1 MFSSRTTVLLAALLL
16 PLTACGVGDD
26 DDQAAKAISDS
37 IMSSQEEQAGGNAQM
52 FAMPREDADCIGE
65 GFVDEIGTEQLQE
78 YGFLTE
84 DLKAAEDFTNVEM
97 SKEDASAA
105 ADTVIECTD
114 VQQMMS
120 EAMGDVDERTRECF
134 EEVLTE
140 DALRTLFTKMFSGQ
154 QEEAGQELIQPM
166 MECAAPGLQDQ

>member
-1 MFSSRTTVLLAALLL
+1 M
-16 PLTACGVGDD
+16 GVGHL
-26 DDQAAKAISDS
+26 
-37 IMSSQEEQAGGNAQM
+37 AGGVDDGGTGTCVTNDDCALSPGLETCDP
-52 FAMPREDADCIGE
+52 ASGECVGCLSDADCIGE

-97 SKEDASAA
+97 SKEDAGSA
-105 ADTVIECTD
+105 ADTLIECAD

-120 EAMGDVDERTRECF
+120 EAMGEVDAKTRECF

-140 DALRTLFTKMFSGQ
+140 EALRSLFTKMFSGQ

>member
-1 MFSSRTTVLLAALLL
+1 MLPARPPVRLPALLR
-16 PLTACGVGDD
+16 PLTACSGTHDD
-26 DDQAAKAISDS
+26 AEAAKAISDS
-37 IMSSQEEQAGGNAQM
+37 IMESQEDQQGGNAQM

-97 SKEDASAA
+97 SKEDAGAA
-105 ADTVIECTD
+105 ADTLIECAD

-120 EAMGDVDERTRECF
+120 EAMGEVDAKTRECF
-134 EEVLTE
+134 EEVLNE
-140 DALRTLFTKMFSGQ
+140 EALRSLFTKMFSGQ
-154 QEEAGQELIQPM
+154 QEEAGEELIQPM
-166 MECAAPGLQDQ
+166 MECAAPDLQDQ